1 MLYQVL
7 TRASAQATW
16 EPFQAMTRDPLQ
28 AIALLRQ
35 AAAAFAEVSVIQAES
50 AALLREQA
58 RRLRANEPTGHERC
72 PLPSLTATPRISL
85 APVGAESQRWALE
98 QGPGGDHDQPYH
110 FVAPISEQ
118 TLTRWAQLMSAAR
131 ERLDGS
137 AGPATDASETLA
149 ALAALADEAA
159 ATAPSVSAAS
169 DSSDESNQSEALPPE
184 RIG

>member
-16 EPFQAMTRDPLQ
+16 EPFQGMTRDPLQ

-35 AAAAFAEVSVIQAES
+35 AAGAFAEVSVIQAES

-58 RRLRANEPTGHERC
+58 RRLRANEPTGFERC

-85 APVGAESQRWALE
+85 APLSAESQRWAIE
-98 QGPGGDHDQPYH
+98 QGPGGDHDLPYH
-110 FVAPISEQ
+110 FLTPISDQ
-118 TLTRWAQLMSAAR
+118 TLARWAQLMNVARLRPDEASENLAELAGFADEPPASPEANSA
-131 ERLDGS
+131 
-137 AGPATDASETLA
+137 PTATDSTIR
-149 ALAALADEAA
+149 
-159 ATAPSVSAAS
+159 PS
-169 DSSDESNQSEALPPE
+169 E

>member
-28 AIALLRQ
+28 AIALLRH
-35 AAAAFAEVSVIQAES
+35 AARAFAEVSVIQAET

-58 RRLRANEPTGHERC
+58 QRLRANEPTGQERC

-85 APVGAESQRWALE
+85 APASVESQRWALE

-110 FVAPISEQ
+110 FAGTISEQ
-118 TLTRWAQLMSAAR
+118 TLTRWAQLMNAAR
-131 ERLDGS
+131 ERLDQAASGS
-137 AGPATDASETLA
+137 DANLA
-149 ALAALADEAA
+149 ALAALADEGATSGEPGA
-159 ATAPSVSAAS
+159 ATTPAAS
-169 DSSDESNQSEALPPE
+169 DQSDQSEALPPE

>member
-35 AAAAFAEVSVIQAES
+35 AARAFAEVSVIQAET

-58 RRLRANEPTGHERC
+58 QRLRANEPTGQERC

-85 APVGAESQRWALE
+85 APVSMESQRWALE
-98 QGPGGDHDQPYH
+98 QGPGGDHDQPYR
-110 FVAPISEQ
+110 FAGPISEQ
-118 TLTRWAQLMSAAR
+118 TLTRWAQLMNAAR
-131 ERLDGS
+131 ERLDQAAPGS
-137 AGPATDASETLA
+137 DAN
-149 ALAALADEAA
+149 LAALADEAA
-159 ATAPSVSAAS
+159 TPGEPGAATTPVAS
-169 DSSDESNQSEALPPE
+169 DQSDQSEALPPE

>member
-16 EPFQAMTRDPLQ
+16 EPFQGMTRDPLQ

-35 AAAAFAEVSVIQAES
+35 AAGAFAEVSVIQAES

-58 RRLRANEPTGHERC
+58 RRLRANEPTGYERC

-85 APVGAESQRWALE
+85 APLSAESQRWAIE
-98 QGPGGDHDQPYH
+98 QGPGGDHDLPYR
-110 FVAPISEQ
+110 FVTPISDQ
-118 TLTRWAQLMSAAR
+118 TLARWAQLMNAAR
-131 ERLDGS
+131 LRPDE
-137 AGPATDASETLA
+137 ASEDLAELA
-149 ALAALADEAA
+149 AFADEPPAQPELNGETVA
-159 ATAPSVSAAS
+159 IDSTIRPS
-169 DSSDESNQSEALPPE
+169 E